1 MVDTVEAF
9 KRQFDPVDDG
19 YLYYPSPNS
28 GGKLISHEEYE
39 GLLRDWTNASKRKRF
54 WLMLGAIMG
63 VIFVFV
69 AVERTLALPEWGSG
83 VFLATVVLAVV
94 GWLF

>member
-39 GLLRDWTNASKRKRF
+39 GLLRDWTNASKGKRF

-63 VIFVFV
+63 VILYSLQLN
-69 AVERTLALPEWGSG
+69 ERWPCQSG
-83 VFLATVVLAVV
+83 VLEYFWPQSY
-94 GWLF
+94 WL